1 MSDTGDGSSR
11 PNRRRYLRYL
21 DSTVQVRLRGKGV
34 FGRFNAVAR
43 PMIDFNRFGLAFVHD
58 GEIEIGT
65 HLLLDVDAGD
75 LSLGGLQATAK
86 VCAPHADGH
95 RIGVEF
101 RTEGLRKGS
110 ADRLAQALHELE
122 KALKRR

>member
-1 MSDTGDGSSR
+1 MSDATSSNR

-21 DSTVQVRLRGKGV
+21 DSTVRIRLRGKGLL
-34 FGRFNAVAR
+34 GRFRGDAW

-58 GEIEIGT
+58 DAMVPGT
-65 HLLLDVDAGD
+65 ELLLDIDAGD
-75 LSLGGLQATAK
+75 LSLGGLQAWVRVSAE
-86 VCAPHADGH
+86 HADGW

-101 RTEGLRKGS
+101 RTDGLRRSS
-110 ADRLAQALHELE
+110 AERRELALHELE